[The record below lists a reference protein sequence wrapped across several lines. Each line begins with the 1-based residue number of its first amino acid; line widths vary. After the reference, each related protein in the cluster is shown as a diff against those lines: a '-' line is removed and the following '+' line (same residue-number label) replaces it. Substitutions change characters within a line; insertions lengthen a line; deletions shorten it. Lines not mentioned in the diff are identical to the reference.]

1 MLSVITIHLLH
12 LSLNQSD
19 FEAFLCS
26 SCRRSSYTSIF
37 IYTYIHRPLDF
48 IHLTSILLKLV
59 HNFFFFFFQVSMWIS
74 SIRSC
79 PGHHQLVRISSLLSP
94 PPDDSILNTL
104 VPGGEDVYP
113 SVIVHSPSRSIGD
126 LSKGS
131 LPPNQKAGEARHF
144 DRFKKSIKSLVLSRQ
159 AFQKLSYVCTYLEE
173 SRPPHPCLPLM
184 CFDGGGEFRPKNHR
198 SHGSLFLL
206 AHQKHPISNFTNL
219 TKQEPN
225 HSTSPFAFL
234 RAR

>member
-1 MLSVITIHLLH
+1 MCVCECASCVCELAIIRFTYLPTYLYIFIS
-12 LSLNQSD
+12 LSLSP
-19 FEAFLCS
+19 CS
-26 SCRRSSYTSIF
+26 QLLRSIF
-37 IYTYIHRPLDF
+37 FTSLSTSPTLKPFCARAVVARPTLRYLFIHTYIVPS
-48 IHLTSILLKLV
+48 TSSISLPSYSSLSTI
-59 HNFFFFFFQVSMWIS
+59 FFFFFQVSMWIS

-184 CFDGGGEFRPKNHR
+184 CFDGGG
-198 SHGSLFLL
+198 GV
-206 AHQKHPISNFTNL
+206 
-219 TKQEPN
+219 
-225 HSTSPFAFL
+225 
-234 RAR
+234 